1 MYYQEIK
8 ENFRSKLKS
17 SMNSLLSA
25 VGYGGVIGTFG
36 DIVFTVSSQKALTFN
51 SLKRATK
58 ARTTSHEVIGA
69 KPIIEFLGPDGEEI
83 SFSMQFLAS
92 MGINPTKEAN
102 KLREMCNRG
111 EVAFFVLDN
120 KRVGDNKWILTD
132 VSESA
137 ETVDNTGRIIV
148 SSVDVTL
155 KEYVVSY
162 YEGS

>member
-1 MYYQEIK
+1 M
-8 ENFRSKLKS
+8 
-17 SMNSLLSA
+17 
-25 VGYGGVIGTFG
+25 
-36 DIVFTVSSQKALTFN
+36 
-51 SLKRATK
+51 
-58 ARTTSHEVIGA
+58 
-69 KPIIEFLGPDGEEI
+69 
-83 SFSMQFLAS
+83 
-92 MGINPTKEAN
+92 
-102 KLREMCNRG
+102 
-111 EVAFFVLDN
+111 LDN

>member
-1 MYYQEIK
+1 
-8 ENFRSKLKS
+8 
-17 SMNSLLSA
+17 
-25 VGYGGVIGTFG
+25 
-36 DIVFTVSSQKALTFN
+36 
-51 SLKRATK
+51 
-58 ARTTSHEVIGA
+58 
-69 KPIIEFLGPDGEEI
+69 
-83 SFSMQFLAS
+83 
-92 MGINPTKEAN
+92 
-102 KLREMCNRG
+102 MCNRG